1 MSEIKNSLK
10 ISAPITPYDTRD
22 SYPTH
27 YEEYGSGGYRTVETL
42 QDRNLIPELRRKE
55 GMLVCVLEDG
65 MWYSLQ
71 GGITNDH
78 WVNFKKSIGLID
90 DSQLVVSDQEPIEPT
105 AKTVW
110 LNPVNRIL
118 KFRDVGNTTWN
129 VLNITIV
136 DGGEF

>member
-78 WVNFKKSIGLID
+78 WVNFKKSIGLIIFG
-90 DSQLVVSDQEPIEPT
+90 SSF
-105 AKTVW
+105 AFAM
-110 LNPVNRIL
+110 L
-118 KFRDVGNTTWN
+118 KHSKHALTNS
-129 VLNITIV
+129 
-136 DGGEF
+136 EQ